1 MPRHAGQPVKIRFYH
16 YDMNRTQL
24 FLLFFCLSSVNLHA
38 QETFTISDVIQRAHT
53 QSPIFKQAETRRENR
68 YWQYRYYRTNYN
80 PQVRL
85 SSYYANTGV
94 LYNNS
99 VFPVR
104 QEDGSVQYLQVNQ
117 FNPGARLSLDQP
129 VQWTGGTIS
138 LSTKYNYLNDY
149 VAKSTQWIGSIYNIE
164 VNQPIFSFNR
174 YKWDRRIEPIKYEES
189 KREYAE
195 SMEEISRD
203 AVNYFFNVMEQQV
216 NQQIAQYNLANNDTI
231 YKIEQGR
238 FNIGTTSQDKLLQV
252 ELQLLRSRQDVA
264 QAKLDLQNARL
275 MLRSFIGLRNGEL
288 FDLVLPEEIPLFAV
302 SEDQALVYA
311 RETRAA
317 FIAFQRRKTEAEAA
331 VAQAKGTR
339 YEVGVTGA
347 FGLNNDGSQLSDIY
361 QDPSRQQII
370 NVNFN
375 IPLIDW
381 GRRNAMMKSAYA
393 NKRLNDY
400 LIAQD
405 EVLFEQEILT
415 QVRQFEMLQLQ
426 IEITR
431 KADQVA
437 FERYKVAQNRYLIGK
452 IDITNLNIALTE
464 KDNAKR
470 SYLQALKSFW
480 IAYYNLRRLTL
491 FDFAE
496 SKYLYNPLD
505 KADR

>member
-1 MPRHAGQPVKIRFYH
+1 
-16 YDMNRTQL
+16 MNRY
-24 FLLFFCLSSVNLHA
+24 FFAFLFFWFCSVELYA
-38 QETFTISDVIQRAHT
+38 QNNFTITDVIQRSQS
-53 QSPIFKQAETRRENR
+53 QSPDFKQAETRKENR
-68 YWQYRYYRTNYN
+68 YWQYRYFRTNYN

-85 SSYYANTGV
+85 ISNNAGP
-94 LYNNS
+94 LYTNS
-99 VFPVR
+99 FSPIR
-104 QEDGSVQYLQVNQ
+104 QPDGSIEYLQINQ
-117 FNPGARLSLDQP
+117 FNPGINLALQQP
-129 VQWTGGTIS
+129 IQWTGGM
-138 LSTKYNYLNDY
+138 LSVNSTYNYFNDMED
-149 VAKSTQWIGSIYNIE
+149 KTSQWNGSIFN
-164 VNQPIFSFNR
+164 VQLNQPVFSYNQ
-174 YKWDRRIEPIKYEES
+174 YKWDKRIQPIRYEES
-189 KREYAE
+189 RRDYAE
-195 SMEEISRD
+195 SMEEIARG
-203 AVNYFFNVMEQQV
+203 AVTYFFGVLEAQV

-238 FNIGTTSQDKLLQV
+238 YNIGTTSQDKLLQV

-264 QAKLDLQNARL
+264 QAKLDLQNASL
-275 MLRSFIGLRNGEL
+275 LLRSYIGLRNGEG
-288 FDLVLPEEIPLFAV
+288 FELVLPEEIPIFAV
-302 SEDQALVYA
+302 SEEDALKHA
-311 RETRAA
+311 QETRSA
-317 FIAFQRRKTEAEAA
+317 FIAFQRRKIEADAA

-339 YEVGVTGA
+339 YEVGLSGA
-347 FGLNNDGSQLSDIY
+347 FGLNNVGGTVSDLY
-361 QDPSRQQII
+361 QDPARQQY
-370 NVNFN
+370 VNLTFD

-381 GRRNAMMKSAYA
+381 GRRRALMKSTYA

-480 IAYYNLRRLTL
+480 NAYYNLRKLTL

-505 KADR
+505 KDDR